1 MVIGEGSLNQISIGG
16 DFWER
21 RKGMRNGWWLLI
33 DRKVVL
39 VEDRVLQEREGGLG
53 RYACFHGV
61 EKEKNSGWRIL
72 SIMILRSWIFFV
84 SLANLMFL
92 QDTMRRSCVECRNNE
107 YRIAR
112 ILTDLILMNENGCEC
127 DLWKRRSHQWEGMI
141 LLFVCFQYCLWL

>member
-1 MVIGEGSLNQISIGG
+1 MVIGKGGLNQISIDGV
-16 DFWER
+16 FWEG

-72 SIMILRSWIFFV
+72 SIFVLGSFLYPWRIF
-84 SLANLMFL
+84 MFL

-107 YRIAR
+107 YRITR
-112 ILTDLILMNENGCEC
+112 ILSDLILMNENGCEC

-141 LLFVCFQYCLWL
+141 LLFYNFSSLLIHT